1 MSGAPVTARRPRLNV
16 GYGSWDL
23 IWSFVHRVL
32 VVNLGLAAANLPLL
46 VALYVAHQ
54 PWRYPVFFG
63 LLSLGIGPS
72 LAAVFGYLRRADDD
86 ERAPAAE
93 LPRAYRRLFGRA
105 LLRWTPCVLL
115 IAMAATDVAVLRDSA
130 WGLALAPLLVVAVLV
145 TAGSGIVAMA
155 TLAYDAPHTRG
166 RPLLAAAYALLRRWP
181 LGLMNLGLLAVAL
194 VIVNQAPLLGLA
206 VVPGCVLSV
215 VWHNSRAMI
224 ESTAPAAAG
233 ADGPDGAATRPDD
246 RAGTR
251 R

>member
-1 MSGAPVTARRPRLNV
+1 MSGAPVTGRRPRLNV

-32 VVNLGLAAANLPLL
+32 VVNLGLAVANLPLL

-86 ERAPAAE
+86 ERAPVAE
-93 LPRAYRRLFGRA
+93 LLRAYRRLSGRA
-105 LLRWTPCVLL
+105 LLLWTPCVLL
-115 IAMAATDVAVLRDSA
+115 IAMATTDVFVLRDSA
-130 WGLALAPLLVVAVLV
+130 WGLALVPLLVVAVLV
-145 TAGSGIVAMA
+145 TGSSGVVAMA
-155 TLAYDAPHTRG
+155 CLAYDAPHTR
-166 RPLLAAAYALLRRWP
+166 RHPLLAAPYALIRRWP
-181 LGLMNLGLLAVAL
+181 LGLMNLGLLAVTL

-215 VWHNSRAMI
+215 VWRNSCAMI
-224 ESTAPAAAG
+224 ESAGPAAVR
-233 ADGPDGAATRPDD
+233 ADEAPRPDD
-246 RAGTR
+246 RPGTPP
-251 R
+251 

>member
-1 MSGAPVTARRPRLNV
+1 MSGAPVTGRPSRLNV

-32 VVNLGLAAANLPLL
+32 VVNIGLAAANLPLL
-46 VALYVAHQ
+46 AALHLVDR

-72 LAAVFGYLRRADDD
+72 LAAAFGYLRGADGD

-105 LLRWTPCVLL
+105 LLLWTPCVLL
-115 IAMAATDVAVLRDSA
+115 TAVAATDAYVLRHSA
-130 WGLALAPLLVVAVLV
+130 LGLALVPLFAMAVLV
-145 TAGSGIVAMA
+145 AVGSGVAAMA
-155 TLAYDAPHTRG
+155 CLAYDAPRVRRRT
-166 RPLLAAAYALLRRWP
+166 LLAVSYAQVRRWP

-194 VIVNQAPLLGLA
+194 VLVNQAPLLGLA

-215 VWHNSRAMI
+215 VWRNFCSM
-224 ESTAPAAAG
+224 
-233 ADGPDGAATRPDD
+233 
-246 RAGTR
+246 AGTSSGPGAEGPGAEGPGAEAVG
-251 R
+251 